1 MIIDLPS
8 TTTSQLN
15 KKMVELR
22 ERGGAVALGRVL
34 TLVIVAEDDEQL
46 EDAIDAANEASR
58 EHPSR
63 VIVVAKGVRTAAPRI
78 DGQIRVGGDAGASE
92 VVVLRLYGPLASQGQ
107 SAVVPLL
114 LPDAP
119 IVTWWPSNGP
129 KSPMKDPLG
138 KLAQRRITDSA
149 ADKNPIRSLLAR
161 SKAYTDGDTDLAWTR
176 LTHWR
181 AQLAGALDLP
191 PYEQV
196 TGATVTGEADSPST
210 ELLAGWLAEYL
221 DVPVKRN
228 KTSSA
233 QGIVSVTLDR
243 PSGPVSIERP
253 DGRTGTLTQPGQPMR
268 KVALHRRDNRDC
280 LIEELRRLDSDAVYE
295 ASLRGLAK
303 LSGAR
308 SRSSASGST
317 AAKQGTGTASSTK
330 SSAKSSAKSTSAK
343 STSASKSTASKA
355 TGSKTA
361 SKSRASSKT
370 GGSSAR
376 GTSSTRSR
384 TSTGSTSPKT
394 STTPKTSK
402 TSQASATDTGKDR
415 A

>member
-63 VIVVAKGVRTAAPRI
+63 VIVVAKGIRTASPRI

-92 VVVLRLYGPLASQGQ
+92 VVVLRLYGPLANQGQ

-129 KSPMKDPLG
+129 KAPMKDPLG
-138 KLAQRRITDSA
+138 QLAQRRITDSA
-149 ADKNPIRSLLAR
+149 AEKNPIRSLLAR

-191 PYEQV
+191 PYEKV
-196 TGATVTGEADSPST
+196 TGATVVGEADSPST

-243 PSGPVSIERP
+243 PSGAVSIERP
-253 DGRTGTLTQPGQPMR
+253 DGRTGTLTQPGQPTR
-268 KVALHRRDNRDC
+268 RVALNRRDNRDC
-280 LIEELRRLDSDAVYE
+280 LVEELRRLDSDEIYE
-295 ASLRGLAK
+295 ASLHGLAK
-303 LSGAR
+303 LSASRGR
-308 SRSSASGST
+308 STSATSPGKT
-317 AAKQGTGTASSTK
+317 AGSTK
-330 SSAKSSAKSTSAK
+330 SSRTSGKA
-343 STSASKSTASKA
+343 SSKSTGDAS
-355 TGSKTA
+355 G
-361 SKSRASSKT
+361 
-370 GGSSAR
+370 
-376 GTSSTRSR
+376 R
-384 TSTGSTSPKT
+384 TSDRTPAKTKSTAKTGSTAKRSGEKSPADGAAAT
-394 STTPKTSK
+394 SPSV
-402 TSQASATDTGKDR
+402 SAPSASAKASTARTAKGRSARKGR
-415 A
+415 P